1 MNQVLKK
8 VKEEFS
14 GFIKENQCKFKHK
27 KLNNME
33 ILSILPL
40 SNTRKKSVKIDFLY
54 FILEEGTDVLI
65 TYEAID
71 ESKNEIIE
79 SFAFSGLAKD
89 QLLPMIDEANIEKLK
104 SNFNYELVE
113 GKLKNTINLDEQ
125 IKVFIEI
132 VKANFKKI
140 INYQKQV

>member
-1 MNQVLKK
+1 MIEVLKK

-14 GFIKENQCKFKHK
+14 GFVKENQCKIKHK

-33 ILSILPL
+33 ILSIVPL

-54 FILEEGTDVLI
+54 FCLEQGTDVSI
-65 TYEAID
+65 TYEFLE
-71 ESKNEIIE
+71 ESKKEITK

-89 QLLPMIDEANIEKLK
+89 QSLPMVDEANIEEIK
-104 SNFNYELVE
+104 SNFHYELVE

-125 IKVFIEI
+125 IKVFIKV
-132 VKANFKKI
+132 VKANYEKI
-140 INYQKQV
+140 INYQKQI